1 MHADGAVVAR
11 VGIGQNGFRTIFGN
25 DFLSLGNEFGP
36 CFFPSDAA
44 PLVRTLFA
52 DAFHRVKNAIRGIG
66 VLNIGQPL
74 YAGTSSCL
82 GLLFSAAYVSHAAVL
97 NAEFHQAAVSTV
109 AQATVVL
116 DRTSTLVSSSG
127 LAPREF
133 IACAVSGISPE
144 RLPTT
149 AIAPVPCSS
158 VRREMLGIVFLLVN
172 DLRLDLRSI
181 CAVEPH
187 LGKLRYHGP
196 LLLLSEGIQWFYD
209 LGCISFELACK
220 ANFQSS
226 ASPSTSCR
234 RTH

>member
-1 MHADGAVVAR
+1 MHSDGAVVAR

-116 DRTSTLVSSSG
+116 DRTSTLVEQFGFGAQRVHRMRSFG
-127 LAPREF
+127 DKPRE
-133 IACAVSGISPE
+133 AADDG
-144 RLPTT
+144 
-149 AIAPVPCSS
+149 
-158 VRREMLGIVFLLVN
+158 
-172 DLRLDLRSI
+172 
-181 CAVEPH
+181 H
-187 LGKLRYHGP
+187 
-196 LLLLSEGIQWFYD
+196 
-209 LGCISFELACK
+209 
-220 ANFQSS
+220 S
-226 ASPSTSCR
+226 ASALQQCTAGNARHCFSPGK
-234 RTH
+234 